1 MCVLILSSLWLRWE
15 TSHLQIHKCAS
26 PAKLPIRITSLFW
39 EAQSIKH
46 AKCGSVLPIQF
57 LVSTTWVSD
66 KTWVSFSQSIPYW
79 WVYCAMKAKGN
90 TVGKEV
96 FSEVRRYFRS
106 TELCL
111 DQWKMTSESIKWQ
124 SAPVSYR
131 NPKLTAEWWEGTT
144 HQDHWT
150 DCGGW

>member
-1 MCVLILSSLWLRWE
+1 
-15 TSHLQIHKCAS
+15 
-26 PAKLPIRITSLFW
+26 
-39 EAQSIKH
+39 
-46 AKCGSVLPIQF
+46 
-57 LVSTTWVSD
+57 
-66 KTWVSFSQSIPYW
+66 
-79 WVYCAMKAKGN
+79 MKAKGN

-131 NPKLTAEWWEGTT
+131 NPKLQQNDEKEQLTSTT
-144 HQDHWT
+144 GQIVV
-150 DCGGW
+150 GGKIWSFKGPQSHSGFR